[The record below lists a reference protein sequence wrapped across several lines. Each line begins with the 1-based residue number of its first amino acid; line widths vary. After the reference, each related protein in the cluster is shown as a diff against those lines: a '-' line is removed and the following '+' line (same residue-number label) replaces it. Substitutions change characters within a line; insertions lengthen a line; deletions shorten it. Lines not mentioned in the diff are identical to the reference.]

1 MRKTKVC
8 PKCDS
13 RDIAVIPGSVGVHGT
28 GNNIRVGW
36 TIFSSI
42 KVTRYMCCECG
53 FSEEWVD
60 DPEDRE
66 KIREK
71 YGSR

>member
-1 MRKTKVC
+1 MRTTQVC
-8 PKCDS
+8 PKCGS
-13 RDIAVIPGSVGVHGT
+13 HDIAVIPGGVRVDGAD
-28 GNNIRVGW
+28 NIIMVGW
-36 TIFSSI
+36 TILSSI
-42 KVTRYMCCECG
+42 KVTRYLCCECG